1 MSYGE
6 PCGASSLRKRRLEEE
21 RVKRK
26 DNVDVSS
33 PHTARIGGKQGHQ
46 HNTPLARDKN
56 TYVEVKQTTDRH
68 Q

>member
-1 MSYGE
+1 V
-6 PCGASSLRKRRLEEE
+6 E

-33 PHTARIGGKQGHQ
+33 PHTARMGRKQGHQ

-68 Q
+68 QSKWDASIP